1 MRLTRECFMD
11 RVKVKSKVMNVGRKA
26 GKKGKLSYN
35 SGYKHLSEP
44 LGELVQR

>member
-1 MRLTRECFMD
+1 MD
-11 RVKVKSKVMNVGRKA
+11 KVKVKSKGNECRKNRR
-26 GKKGKLSYN
+26 KKGKLSYN